1 MVYLQ
6 AILGDS
12 EACFEARK
20 RRYAIAIFGPF
31 LARFLPEKL
40 CEENFFDKTASKSD
54 HKTHPEIVRKPGHLY
69 LSIRL
74 RFARLII
81 L

>member
-31 LARFLPEKL
+31 LARFFTQK
-40 CEENFFDKTASKSD
+40 
-54 HKTHPEIVRKPGHLY
+54 IV
-69 LSIRL
+69 
-74 RFARLII
+74 
-81 L
+81 